1 MSNIMKR
8 EIPKIIVMVFGILM
22 LLGSYT
28 TIPIFD
34 TIKSELT
41 SWTMTIAAVSVWLGA
56 IYATYANYQLYQRN
70 KKEGTVH
77 LIYFIVPFIFF
88 GLQFGSGI
96 LYGIESAQYRWY
108 FTNIYQNIGATVY
121 AVMFFTLAS
130 SAYRTFIAS
139 SWDATAL
146 LVGGVIYTLRQI
158 PIFQAWLPG
167 IVGAGEWVM
176 LVPNVGGGRGAVIA
190 AALGALALGVRTLM
204 GHETTVT
211 EGG

>member
-1 MSNIMKR
+1 MSTIRR
-8 EIPKIIVMVFGILM
+8 EIPKIIVMVFGLIM
-22 LLGSYT
+22 ILGSFT

-34 TIKSELT
+34 TIKAELT
-41 SWTMTIAAVSVWLGA
+41 SWTVTISSVSVWLGA
-56 IYATYANYQLYQRN
+56 VYATYANYRLYQRN
-70 KKEGTVH
+70 RKQGIEH
-77 LIYFIVPFIFF
+77 LIYFVVPFVVF

-96 LYGIESAQYRWY
+96 LYGVESAQYRWY
-108 FTNIYQNIGATVY
+108 FTNIYQNIGSTVY

-146 LVGGVIYTLRQI
+146 LAGGIIYTLRQI
-158 PIFQAWLPG
+158 PLFQVWIPG

-190 AALGALALGVRTLM
+190 AALGALALGIRTLM
-204 GHETTVT
+204 GQEATIT

>member
-1 MSNIMKR
+1 MSNIIRR

-34 TIKSELT
+34 TIKAELT
-41 SWTMTIAAVSVWLGA
+41 SWTMIISAVSVWLGA
-56 IYATYANYQLYQRN
+56 VYASYANYQLYQRN
-70 KKEGTVH
+70 RRQGQVH
-77 LIYFIVPFIFF
+77 LIYFIVPFIVF
-88 GLQFGSGI
+88 GLQFGSGL
-96 LYGIESAQYRWY
+96 LYGVESAQYRWY
-108 FTNIYQNIGATVY
+108 FTNIYQNIGSTVY

-146 LVGGVIYTLRQI
+146 LFGGIIYTLRQI
-158 PIFQAWLPG
+158 PLFQAFLPG
-167 IVGAGEWVM
+167 IVGFGEWIM

-204 GHETTVT
+204 GQEATIA

>member
-1 MSNIMKR
+1 MSTVLKR
-8 EIPKIIVMVFGILM
+8 EIPKFIVMVFGILM
-22 LLGSYT
+22 LLGSFT

-34 TIKSELT
+34 TVKAELT

-70 KKEGTVH
+70 KKQGTEH
-77 LIYFIVPFIFF
+77 LIYFITPFVVFI
-88 GLQFGSGI
+88 LQFGAGV
-96 LYGIESAQYRWY
+96 LYGVESTQYRWY

-146 LVGGVIYTLRQI
+146 LFGGIIYTLRQI
-158 PIFQAWLPG
+158 PLFQALLPG
-167 IVGAGEWVM
+167 IVGFGEWIM

-190 AALGALALGVRTLM
+190 AALGALALGIRTLM
-204 GHETTVT
+204 GKEATLS
-211 EGG
+211 EGN